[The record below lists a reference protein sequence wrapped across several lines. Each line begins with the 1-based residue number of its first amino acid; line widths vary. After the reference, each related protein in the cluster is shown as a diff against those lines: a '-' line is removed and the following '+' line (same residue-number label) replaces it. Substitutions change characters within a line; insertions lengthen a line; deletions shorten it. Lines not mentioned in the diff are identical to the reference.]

1 MVELSHIQK
10 KYGKNPVLSDISFQL
25 QRGQVAALIGKNG
38 CGKSTLLQVLAGV
51 LKADGGNIHYFGQC
65 ASGDRKVAARYCGY
79 VPQENPLL
87 EELSVKDN
95 LKLWG
100 AGKQDFSG
108 KLLEEFGLADI
119 LSMPVEKLSGGMKRR
134 LGIACAVL
142 KEPPVLL
149 LDEPTTALDLY
160 YQESIRSWMEEYRKR
175 QGIILMATHYMTE
188 ILAADR
194 CFLMEKGRVRELTR
208 EEKSEERMKEEITAA

>member
-10 KYGKNPVLSDISFQL
+10 KYGKNSVLSDISFRIQP
-25 QRGQVAALIGKNG
+25 GQAAALIGKNG
-38 CGKSTLLQVLAGV
+38 CGKSTLLQIMAGV
-51 LKADGGNIHYFGQC
+51 LKADSGTIHYFDRC
-65 ASGDRKVAARYCGY
+65 VSGDRKAAARYCGY

-100 AGKQDFSG
+100 AERHELAY
-108 KLLEEFGLADI
+108 KLVEEFGLADI
-119 LSMPVEKLSGGMKRR
+119 LSVPVEKLSGGMKRR
-134 LGIACAVL
+134 LSIACAL
-142 KEPPVLL
+142 INEPPILL

-175 QGIILMATHYMTE
+175 QGIILMATHHMTE
-188 ILAADR
+188 ILASDC
-194 CFLMEKGRVRELTR
+194 CFLMQNGQVRELA
-208 EEKSEERMKEEITAA
+208 KEEIREERIKEEIAAL